1 MEIDVVM
8 REAIVGKKLFR
19 KVKEWLEE
27 SDREY
32 RREYSIGFSCD
43 SLRFKA
49 TLKEI
54 KSLGLWEEDY
64 DIELFI

>member
-1 MEIDVVM
+1 MEIDVLV

-19 KVKEWLEE
+19 KVKEWLDE

-32 RREYSIGFSCD
+32 RRENSIGFSCD

-54 KSLGLWEEDY
+54 KNLGLWEPDY
-64 DIELFI
+64 DVEIFI